1 LLPALFIELRWIIV
15 SAAHPNAS
23 VASRESTFLE
33 AFPSFF
39 TSAKILLFICLV
51 CSVAAVIF
59 ASRSFNQR
67 KIVWRI
73 SSFVVVFIASIIA
86 LLSIFQMM

>member
-39 TSAKILLFICLV
+39 TSAKILLFIVLY
-51 CSVAAVIF
+51 AL
-59 ASRSFNQR
+59 
-67 KIVWRI
+67 WRPLYLPAEVLT
-73 SSFVVVFIASIIA
+73 SEK
-86 LLSIFQMM
+86 